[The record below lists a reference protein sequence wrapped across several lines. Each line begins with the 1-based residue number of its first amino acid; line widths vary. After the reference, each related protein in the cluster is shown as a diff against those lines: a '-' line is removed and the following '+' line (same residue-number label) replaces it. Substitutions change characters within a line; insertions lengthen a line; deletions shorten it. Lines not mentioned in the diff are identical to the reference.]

1 MATRK
6 PRVLHCITAYNGE
19 DIVPR
24 AIRSAL
30 AMDQTVADI
39 DILILDDCS
48 PAPGFSERIRK
59 ICAELGVNYYRTPR
73 NLGIPRNCSL
83 GLLAGLKNGYDFVTI
98 NNSDTIFSK
107 TVISELIKAYRTN
120 SNVGSVTAW
129 SNNVSIYSIPN
140 SDPDYFLGTQE
151 RTDWF
156 AGVVSSL
163 YSGRVLDVPA
173 GISFCIL
180 IPTDVIADV
189 GINDPVFGRGYCE
202 ETDWSLR
209 SLAAGYRIC
218 LAPGAFTYHQ
228 GRGSNL
234 SAGLVTGEQTTVP
247 ENEAIIDMRYPN
259 FRSQCDSFISSNPLP
274 KMFREVARKVIDMG
288 LSDVGYEINVCASD
302 LEVADNSVVKLNFQ
316 PQSDGGSGTLSF
328 FGFEDQVSFD
338 SQRLGASIKSTFG
351 KAPVR
356 INAYDRSVLVAAL
369 RESFSES
376 HTLTRRNYP
385 SLV

>member
-1 MATRK
+1 MGTRK
-6 PRVLHCITAYNGE
+6 PKVLHCITAYNGE
-19 DIVPR
+19 TIVPR
-24 AIRSAL
+24 AIHSAL

-48 PAPGFSERIRK
+48 PQPGFSERIRTL
-59 ICAELGVNYYRTPR
+59 CAELGINYYRTPR

-98 NNSDTIFSK
+98 NNSDTIFSRS
-107 TVISELIKAYRTN
+107 VISELVKAYRAN
-120 SNVGSVTAW
+120 PNVGSVTAW

-140 SDPDYFLGTQE
+140 KDPDHFLGTQE

-156 AGVVSSL
+156 ANIVSGL
-163 YSGRVLDVPA
+163 YSGRVIDIPA

-234 SAGLVTGEQTTVP
+234 TAGLVTGDQTTVP

-259 FRSQCDSFISSNPLP
+259 FRSQCDIFISANPLP
-274 KMFREVARKVIDMG
+274 KMHRDVARAVIDAG
-288 LSDVGYEINVCASD
+288 LKDVGYEINICSPD
-302 LEVADNSVVKLNFQ
+302 LDVADDAVVSLNFN
-316 PQSDGGSGTLSF
+316 PHSDGGSGTLSY
-328 FGFEDQVSFD
+328 FGFQDQVSFSLSD
-338 SQRLGASIKSTFG
+338 IGASIKSTFG
-351 KAPVR
+351 KVPVR
-356 INAYDRSVLVAAL
+356 INAYDRSALVSTL

-376 HTLTRRNYP
+376 YALTRRNYP

>member
-6 PRVLHCITAYNGE
+6 PKVLHCITAYNGE
-19 DIVPR
+19 AIVPR

-30 AMDQTVADI
+30 AMDQSVADI

-48 PAPGFSERIRK
+48 PAPGFSDRIRK
-59 ICAELGVNYYRTPR
+59 LCAELGVNYYRTPR

-83 GLLAGLKNGYDFVTI
+83 GLLAALKNGYDFVTI

-107 TVISELIKAYRTN
+107 TVVTELVKAYRAN
-120 SNVGSVTAW
+120 VNVGSVTAW

-140 SDPDYFLGTQE
+140 KDPDYFLGTQE

-156 AGVVSSL
+156 AGITAPL
-163 YSGRVLDVPA
+163 YSGRVIDIPA

-180 IPTDVIADV
+180 IPTEVVADV

-234 SAGLVTGEQTTVP
+234 SAGLVTGDQTSVP
-247 ENEAIIDMRYPN
+247 ENEAIIDLRYPD
-259 FRSQCDSFISSNPLP
+259 FRSQCDIFIASNPLP
-274 KMFREVARKVIDMG
+274 KMYREVARAVIDAG
-288 LSDVGYEINVCASD
+288 LIGAGYEINVCAPD
-302 LEVADNSVVKLNFQ
+302 LEVADDAIVSLNFH
-316 PQSDGGSGTLSF
+316 PQSDGASGTLSF
-328 FGFEDQVSFD
+328 FGFQDQVSFD
-338 SQRLGASIKSTFG
+338 SANLGASVKSTFG
-351 KAPVR
+351 KAPARV
-356 INAYDRSVLVAAL
+356 NTYDRSPLVSTL
-369 RESFSES
+369 RDSFAGSR
-376 HTLTRRNYP
+376 TLTRRNYP